1 MDPFLAAAH
10 KAIAALEESIE
21 FNAVP
26 DWSPSIERRREAI
39 RALQRVLQSGW
50 VPEGWCLVPI
60 QPTRAM
66 HLAHDDTWRSVDRC
80 WAPLP
85 DVTKKAWREM
95 LRAAPVPLPPQRAD
109 RVAGGSVAAPSAQT
123 DALRSPQA
131 QLIVRRVQV
140 SLGRLG

>member
-10 KAIAALEESIE
+10 KAIEALEESIE

-39 RALQRVLQSGW
+39 RALQRVMHTGW
-50 VPEGWCLVPI
+50 VPEGWGLVPLT
-60 QPTRAM
+60 PTRAM
-66 HLAHDDTWRSVDRC
+66 HQAHDDTWRSVDRC

-85 DVTKKAWREM
+85 DVTQKAWREM
-95 LRAAPVPLPPQRAD
+95 VRAAPTPLPQAQA
-109 RVAGGSVAAPSAQT
+109 VLSASAAPE
-123 DALRSPQA
+123 ALRTPQA

-140 SLGRLG
+140 SLGRLV